1 MPKQEELKQ
10 ALAGIAEDNSTL
22 QTVIDAILQ
31 GMQDAEAV
39 LENLKKNSLIVSAA
53 IQKIS
58 DEQNSLAETLHVGAG
73 SGVSGVASAQSEAL
87 GPVSVLST
95 SESFADFAIAV
106 ISAWQGN
113 SWGVIKP
120 DPLEYGIFGFK
131 GKRLQQ
137 VLDDYF
143 SRSEEGA
150 PQQPLGLAWYAD
162 KASDRHIRAAQL
174 HVARDFLQAVIKL
187 SIEPRGIRSPLG
199 KLMIMD
205 AAVDHGLT
213 HGILKRAEV
222 NLNLD
227 VIKADGRYIKPF
239 LPSFYDDEA
248 LYCQR
253 FALERRKEREAQ
265 WADMPR
271 HSQERLKARYAW
283 FEKLSYERDMDFAA
297 QADGVVHLRS
307 LNIKLPLPK
316 ALLPNRGTLPEKAA
330 VQRGSAGRL
339 VYGSPV
345 DPSARAVLP
354 PGWRSAIDHGEIYQ
368 YSQFKGQTHT
378 GLDINRSDDVDEGLP
393 VYSVAEGLVVFAGV
407 GAGAWGN
414 LVVIRH
420 PDGIWSRYGHLKRIA
435 ASIKKGAKCSRG
447 ALLGTIGRGQRQQFN
462 AHLHFDMCK
471 TALWAGNPSWWSA
484 SNPAEIE
491 KHYVDPVAFI
501 TERGWWR
508 R

>member
-1 MPKQEELKQ
+1 MPKQEELKRT
-10 ALAGIAEDNSTL
+10 LARIAEDNSTL
-22 QTVIDAILQ
+22 QNAIDAILQ
-31 GMQDAEAV
+31 GMQDAEDV

-58 DEQNSLAETLHVGAG
+58 NEQNALGGKIDVGAG
-73 SGVSGVASAQSEAL
+73 SGESDVDSAQSEAL

-113 SWGVIKP
+113 SWGIIKP

-143 SRSEEGA
+143 SRSGESA
-150 PQQPLGLAWYAD
+150 PQQPLALAWYAE
-162 KASDRHIRAAQL
+162 KASDRQMRAAQL
-174 HVARDFLQAVIKL
+174 QAARDFLQAVIKL
-187 SIEPRGIRSPLG
+187 SIAPRGIRSALG

-213 HGILKRAEV
+213 HGILKRTEV
-222 NLNLD
+222 NLDLD
-227 VIKADGRYIKPF
+227 VIKADGRYIKPY
-239 LPSFYDDEA
+239 LPSIYDDEV

-271 HSQERLKARYAW
+271 HIQERLRARYAW
-283 FEKLSYERDMDFAA
+283 FEKLSYERDMDFAG
-297 QADGVVHLRS
+297 QADGVVHLSS
-307 LNIKLPLPK
+307 LDIELPLPK
-316 ALLPNRGTLPEKAA
+316 ALLRALQEKASG
-330 VQRGSAGRL
+330 QQDSAGQL
-339 VYGSPV
+339 AYGSPV

-368 YSQFKGQTHT
+368 HSQFKGQTHT
-378 GLDINRSDDVDEGLP
+378 GLDINRSDDADEGLP
-393 VYSVAEGLVVFAGV
+393 VFSVAEGLVVFAGV

-420 PDGIWSRYGHLKRIA
+420 PDGIWSRYGHLKRIE